1 MRRTLLFAALLTATI
16 SALPID
22 AKTLRWSSQ
31 GDILTFDPMAQNE
44 SLNNTF
50 SDYVY
55 EGLVRYNKQFVP
67 EPALATSW
75 TRVSPTQ
82 WRFNLRRNVKF
93 HDGSTMTADDVVFSF
108 ERVLKPA
115 SNMKVY
121 ASGIKETKKVDDN
134 TIEIIT
140 DGPNPVLLRGLVDV
154 KIMSKDWSTKN
165 NVVNP
170 QNYAQ
175 KEENYAARNTMGTGP
190 FMLKSREPD
199 VRTVLVT
206 NPNYWDKLEGNITE
220 IVYTPIKS
228 DATRAAALL
237 SGEVDLVLD
246 PPTQDIPKLR
256 QTPQIKIAD
265 GSETRIIFFGFDQW
279 RDETPYTNVK
289 GKNPFKDKRVRQ
301 ALYQAIDIEA
311 IRRSTMRG
319 LAVPSGSMIA
329 PQVNGYFEEFAKRLP
344 YDVNA
349 AKKLLTDAG
358 YPNGFEVTLDCPN
371 NRYINDEGICQ
382 AVVAMWSRIGVNA
395 KLNAMPR
402 ATYFQKIQ
410 KFDTS
415 LYLLGWATATFDGLY
430 TLQSLIRTVDPKGG
444 ADGNFNLGKY
454 SNAKADAL
462 IDAIKTEVDE
472 AKRNQMMRDAQRIHA
487 EDVGH
492 IPLHQQVIPWAMRS
506 NVSTFHRA
514 DNRLDMRWTRVE

>member
-1 MRRTLLFAALLTATI
+1 MLLTGAI
-16 SALPID
+16 LAAVLAAAPVS

-50 SDYVY
+50 CDYVY

-82 WRFNLRRNVKF
+82 WRFSLRRNVKF
-93 HDGSTMTADDVVFSF
+93 HDGTPMTADDVVFSF
-108 ERVLKPA
+108 ERVLKPS

-121 ASGIKETKKVDDN
+121 AQGIKETRKVDDY
-134 TIEIIT
+134 TVDIVT

-154 KIMSKDWSTKN
+154 KVMSKAWATKN

-175 KEENYAARNTMGTGP
+175 KEESFAARNTNGTGP
-190 FMLKSREPD
+190 FMLKSREAD
-199 VRTVLVT
+199 VRTVLVA
-206 NPNYWDKLEGNITE
+206 NPGYWDKLEGNVTE
-220 IVYTPIKS
+220 IVYRPIKS

-237 SGEVDLVLD
+237 SGEIDLVLD
-246 PPTQDIPKLR
+246 PPTQDIPRLR
-256 QTPQIKIAD
+256 QNPQLRIVD
-265 GSETRIIFFGFDQW
+265 GTETRIIFLGFDQW
-279 RDETPYTNVK
+279 RDETPYASVK
-289 GKNPFKDKRVRQ
+289 GRNPFKDKRVRQ

-311 IRRSTMRG
+311 IRRATMRG
-319 LAVPSGSMIA
+319 LSVPTGSMIA
-329 PQVNGYFEEFAKRLP
+329 PQVNGYAEEFARRLP
-344 YDVNA
+344 YDAAA
-349 AKKLLTDAG
+349 AKKLLADAG

-371 NRYINDEGICQ
+371 DRYINDEEICQ
-382 AVVAMWSRIGVNA
+382 AVTAMWAKIGMNV

-402 ATYFQKIQ
+402 AVYFQKIQ

-430 TLQSLIRTVDPKGG
+430 TLQSLIRSPAADGKG

-454 SNAKADAL
+454 ASARADAL
-462 IDAIKTEVDE
+462 IDQVKTEIDD
-472 AKRNQMMRDAQRIHA
+472 AKRLQLMREAQRIHYD
-487 EDVGH
+487 DVGH
-492 IPLHQQVIPWAMRS
+492 IPLHQQLIPWAMRS
-506 NVSTFHRA
+506 NVSVFHRA
-514 DNRLDMRWTRVE
+514 DNRLDMRWVRIE